1 MTGVLHTG
9 TGESSET
16 AEGQMG
22 KANDFILMSEKIDK
36 WQNIGTLHLNL
47 PPLRLAMGHA
57 TARSLKERDRFE

>member
-1 MTGVLHTG
+1 MTDVLHTG

-22 KANDFILMSEKIDK
+22 NANDFILMSEKTEI

-47 PPLRLAMGHA
+47 AFGA
-57 TARSLKERDRFE
+57 